1 MSNKLETLF
10 LQELL
15 EVVGDGILRELALRR
30 ERKVDQLRPSN
41 IL

>member
-15 EVVGDGILRELALRR
+15 EVVGDVILRELALCR
-30 ERKVDQLRPSN
+30 ERKVDLLRPGN

>member
-15 EVVGDGILRELALRR
+15 EVFGDVILQELALRR
-30 ERKVDQLRPSN
+30 ERKVDLLRPGN